1 MSTEADGTIN
11 IDLVLNKDKFTPDLE
26 SAKALI
32 QNFGSNAGDQMD
44 SSFSENASKVSNKA
58 KETHEKVKSDL
69 GDKVTQKIDADDNQ
83 AKEVIK
89 RIKSEEESL
98 KKPVEVRIK
107 ANFSELNQS
116 IGSAKNKFTPDLESA
131 KLLIQDFGSNA
142 GNKMNISFSENA
154 SKVLSKAK
162 EAHEKVKADLDK
174 KVTQKIDA
182 DDKQT
187 EEAIKRIKHEEEA
200 LKKPVTVRIKA
211 NFSEFKHNVGSAMD
225 KIRDLRD
232 QSVKVKGAFSG
243 AFGGAFLGNL
253 ASNAWGTI
261 TSHINEAKDAI
272 VEYNNKQQVMNAT
285 WKTLTGSAKDGRA
298 MVDMVNDMSTSLGQ
312 DVDVTDELAQQFYH
326 VYDNKP
332 QTEKLTKSF
341 LTMGD
346 AIGMSGDRLKQVG
359 LDFTHTMSSGIMQLG
374 DFNQMTDAFPMYG
387 KALLD
392 YEKKLQHNS
401 SLTMSQLRKQMSDGK
416 ISAQDAAAVFNSLG
430 DKYKDSAENL
440 MQTLP
445 GMTRKL
451 KSQIPKLFNDM
462 VSPILNARNPIF
474 EQVSKWSSDP
484 KTETA
489 FQKLGTKVS
498 GGMTKVMKAFGSQA
512 GNKSLSDILDGLI
525 GKIGNGLASSLD
537 WISKHAKAITEIFKG
552 IGSIGSNLTIGFID
566 GLTGMFKGLTHAKG
580 DGVNAIADGISR
592 IAKHKTAIQ
601 VIGAV
606 LAGMWAVSKVT
617 NYILK
622 VQSLIKVL
630 GALKK
635 VALGSTVAQGAE
647 GAEAGGA
654 GLLGKIGSSSKLGN
668 ALAIGKSIGGKLVA
682 GLTIALDAFD
692 IYKGLT
698 SKSRNYKFTETGKG
712 IGGLIGAGI
721 GFAFL
726 GPTGA
731 VIGSILGNL
740 AGKWAG
746 IATLKFSNGWNDW
759 AKGYKPKGI
768 IAKIGFNTHEAINNW
783 NNIIAKME
791 RNHPIISFG
800 IRVTKGSIVSE
811 FSLIKDM
818 FKVYFGIKSSI
829 WDILSDAITGRFDK
843 IFPDLKKRWTG
854 LFKSFAD
861 DINNIKNAFT
871 SDNSETRRGQSNT
884 HASKGAVSSL
894 SDPMRGNGAG
904 NGFNPNINLGTVPR
918 RRSSAPR
925 VSAPKRNQGASTERT
940 IKKVATERT
949 VTSKDVANVKAM
961 AKAIGTYDR
970 AIKTLKKDVRHFP
983 ALKIG
988 NSAKQIRKQ
997 ISSIKKYDGQ
1007 IKRSERTMKKYSK
1020 TFSGVNKSLRSITR
1034 QFTLLEKFNKS
1045 FGKKDAFSK
1054 LNSDLKTLHKTL
1066 RKNDIVKDFKKLN
1079 TGLKKNNPSK
1089 VIDKINREIKK
1100 SIPIWRKFAR
1110 QVNIVSRAFKTLNTF
1125 SSRMS
1130 KTDPFR
1136 KLNTDLMRLSRTLKK
1151 YDFGKMLQKEVNEA
1165 NNATKRAKFA
1175 NQFDSQ
1181 VTKIIRKLSSFRRTF
1196 IRDWGNV
1203 WTKAESEEKS
1213 KTSRLDPTFS
1223 NETNKIL
1230 STESKFSSKFLNT
1243 WSSWLNSMTKS
1254 FKSAF
1259 DSLPGM
1265 ASREMSKVIAQIN
1278 KGIGSVNT
1286 VIGAFGGKKLGLA
1299 KYATGTSGTGGGL
1312 AVVGE
1317 QGYELAYDKR
1327 HGIYPV
1333 GTKGEEIRYLDR
1345 DTSIMPHD
1353 MSNQF
1358 MSMVAGLPHH
1368 ASGKGDAKGDMMD
1381 YLITHLD
1388 KIKKN
1393 PMPLL
1398 TKTFNKKAKFSGSEF
1413 ERKFG
1418 PALEKGFLKAI
1429 SEPFKKELADMD
1441 FSMGGNYDPKMI
1453 KAAAAMM
1460 KVNPSDSFIKMLQ
1473 SVIQSESGG
1482 RNVIQQ
1488 IHDQNSGGNEARGIL
1503 QYTPPTF
1510 GYYAVPGH
1518 KNIMNPFDQLLAF
1531 FNNSDWQSSIGPT
1544 SIWGHAKIDWLHS
1557 GPQGRPR
1564 FGNGGWSD
1572 KEAIFGEIP
1581 GEPEVAIN
1589 PNRNSADRLIMEAIQ
1604 KRVEKN
1610 PNGILAR
1617 TIRTIHNSRN
1627 QAYEFAGKSIA
1638 NNNAAVASGNIGIN
1652 SKSLGNITVNT
1663 LLDNGVIV
1671 QGTYPLIKAMQAKEI
1686 NLQAKKGGLH

>member
-1 MSTEADGTIN
+1 MSTQADGTIN

-26 SAKALI
+26 SAKGLI

-69 GDKVTQKIDADDNQ
+69 G
-83 AKEVIK
+83 
-89 RIKSEEESL
+89 
-98 KKPVEVRIK
+98 
-107 ANFSELNQS
+107 
-116 IGSAKNKFTPDLESA
+116 G
-131 KLLIQDFGSNA
+131 
-142 GNKMNISFSENA
+142 
-154 SKVLSKAK
+154 
-162 EAHEKVKADLDK
+162 

-182 DDKQT
+182 DDKQAK
-187 EEAIKRIKHEEEA
+187 EAIKSIKNEEEA

-232 QSVKVKGAFSG
+232 QSAKVKGAFGG

-253 ASNAWGTI
+253 ASNAWGAI
-261 TSHINEAKDAI
+261 TSHINEAKDAV

-416 ISAQDAAAVFNSLG
+416 ISAQDAAAVFNELG

-451 KSQIPKLFNDM
+451 KTQIPKLVNDM
-462 VSPILNARNPIF
+462 VAPILNARNPIF
-474 EQVSKWSSDP
+474 KQVSDWSSDP

-489 FQKLGTKVS
+489 FQQLGNKVS
-498 GGMTKVMKAFGSQA
+498 SGMSKVMKAFGSQA

-537 WISKHAKAITEIFKG
+537 WIAKHAKALTEIFKS

-566 GLTGMFKGLTHAKG
+566 GLTGMFKFLTHAKG

-601 VIGAV
+601 VIGGV
-606 LAGMWAVSKVT
+606 LAGMFVVSKVT

-622 VQSLIKVL
+622 IQSLIKVL

-647 GAEAGGA
+647 GAEASGA

-668 ALAIGKSIGGKLVA
+668 VLAIGKSIGGKLVA

-698 SKSRNYKFTETGKG
+698 SKSRDYRFTETGKG

-731 VIGSILGNL
+731 IIGSNIGNL

-759 AKGYKPKGI
+759 AKGFKPKGI

-783 NNIIAKME
+783 NNIIAKVE
-791 RNHPIISFG
+791 HNHPVISFG
-800 IRVTKGSIVSE
+800 IRMTKGSIVSE
-811 FSLIKDM
+811 FNLIKDM
-818 FKVYFGIKSSI
+818 FKAYFDIKSST
-829 WDILSDAITGRFDK
+829 WDVLSDAITGRFDK
-843 IFPDLKKRWTG
+843 IIPDLKKRWTG
-854 LFKSFAD
+854 LFKSFGD
-861 DINNIKNAFT
+861 DINNIKKAFT
-871 SDNSETRRGQSNT
+871 INNSETRG
-884 HASKGAVSSL
+884 G
-894 SDPMRGNGAG
+894 
-904 NGFNPNINLGTVPR
+904 
-918 RRSSAPR
+918 RSSSR
-925 VSAPKRNQGASTERT
+925 RKRSTSKRNQGASTERT

-949 VTSKDVANVKAM
+949 VSSRDVANVKAM
-961 AKAIGTYDR
+961 ARAIGTYDR
-970 AIKTLKKDVRHFP
+970 AINKLKRDVRHFP

-988 NSAKQIRKQ
+988 NSAKEIKRQ

-1007 IKRSERTMKKYSK
+1007 IERSERTMKRYSK
-1020 TFSGVNKSLRSITR
+1020 TFSGVNRSLRSITR

-1079 TGLKKNNPSK
+1079 TGLKKNNPGK

-1100 SIPIWRKFAR
+1100 SIPIWKKFAR

-1165 NNATKRAKFA
+1165 NSATKRARFA
-1175 NQFDSQ
+1175 NQFASQ

-1196 IRDWGNV
+1196 IRDWRNV

-1213 KTSRLDPTFS
+1213 KTSRLDPTFA

-1265 ASREMSKVIAQIN
+1265 ASREMSKVISQIN
-1278 KGIGSVNT
+1278 KGIGSVNN

-1299 KYATGTSGTGGGL
+1299 RYATGTSGAGGGL

-1327 HGIYPV
+1327 RGIYPV

-1353 MSNQF
+1353 MSTQF

-1388 KIKKN
+1388 TIKKN

-1398 TKTFNKKAKFSGSEF
+1398 TKTFNEKAKFSGSEF

-1418 PALEKGFLKAI
+1418 PALENGFLKAI

-1488 IHDQNSGGNEARGIL
+1488 IHDMNSGGNEARGIL

-1589 PNRNSADRLIMEAIQ
+1589 PSRNSADRLIMEAIK

-1610 PNGILAR
+1610 PNGTLAR

-1627 QAYEFAGKSIA
+1627 QAHEFAGKSIA
-1638 NNNAAVASGNIGIN
+1638 NSNAAVASGNIGIN